1 MANPFELVSS
11 AIASSI
17 VADMDPNAKLQAEMF
32 DRYFDDK
39 ESRYERHMASGCSNC
54 RNADS
59 DQCRLADKLE
69 LIVDKW
75 VNKATRK

>member
-39 ESRYERHMASGCSNC
+39 ESRYERHMASGFSNC
-54 RNADS
+54 RNAHS
-59 DQCRLADKLE
+59 DYCRLADKLE
-69 LIVDKW
+69 LIFDKW